1 MFLLDTNIISEL
13 RKARTGKANPGVVE
27 WVRQTHASTTFLSAI
42 SIHELETGI
51 LRAERSDPDKGAI
64 LRAWLE
70 DDVRASFDRRVIS
83 VDGSVAI
90 AAAPFHVPDRVPLA
104 DALIGATAL
113 VHGMHVVTR
122 DEADFR
128 RFSGVRVI
136 NPWT

>member
-1 MFLLDTNIISEL
+1 MFLLDTNVISEL
-13 RKARTGKANPGVVE
+13 RKAKTGRANGGVVE
-27 WVRQTHASTTFLSAI
+27 WVRQTPTSTTFLSAI
-42 SIHELETGI
+42 SLHELETGV

-83 VDGSVAI
+83 VDGSVAL
-90 AAAPFHVPDRVPLA
+90 AAAQFHVPDRAPLA

-113 VHGMHVVTR
+113 VHGLTMVTR
-122 DEADFR
+122 DETDFR
-128 RFSGVRVI
+128 RFPDLEVI